1 MARLTNYGNG
11 AHPPHLPTSLLDAD
25 PRSWDIEEVQNWVE
39 SVGFHEYRSAFAEAK
54 IDGQQLLVRWPL
66 DNDAGPRPARTYRA
80 QPCASTPRHLHHMTT
95 QSAMCPDSHRH
106 AQSMSAEDM
115 AKKLSLGGN
124 ELTAVIGM
132 EIDELRERR
141 GLLSAEELQTLHE
154 VHPPPDK
161 WSAKVVA
168 GMLRDAGLDAY
179 GASFEKAEIDGP
191 ALLRLRPAQMQ
202 ELLASAVPDNP
213 HEQNEAAAELIAAL
227 QEHLRWRVSNGRLE
241 GDEGNKDEL

>member
-1 MARLTNYGNG
+1 MYLVGRRALPLLLVPLLGGTAADAVSSSSSITRPATQRGVPRYPTY
-11 AHPPHLPTSLLDAD
+11 PPRALEPKSD

-54 IDGQQLLVRWPL
+54 IDGQQLL
-66 DNDAGPRPARTYRA
+66 
-80 QPCASTPRHLHHMTT
+80 
-95 QSAMCPDSHRH
+95 
-106 AQSMSAEDM
+106 SMSAEDM
-115 AKKLSLGGN
+115 AKKLSLSGN

-141 GLLSAEELQTLHE
+141 GLLSAAELQALHE

-161 WSAKVVA
+161 WSAKDVA

-179 GASFEKAEIDGP
+179 SVSFEKAEIDGP
-191 ALLRLRPAQMQ
+191 ALLRLRPTQMQ
-202 ELLASAVPDNP
+202 ELLANAVPDNP

-227 QEHLRWRVSNGRLE
+227 QEHLRWRASNGRLE
-241 GDEGNKDEL
+241 EGEEGSKDEL